1 MKDKKHIL
9 LVEDDLNLGFVIQ
22 DTLKIEG
29 YDVHLE
35 TNGVDGFKSFS
46 QGDFDLCIFDV
57 MMPKKD
63 GFSLAE
69 DVRKIDQNIPI
80 FFLTA
85 KSLTEDKIKGFNSG
99 ADDYLTKPFSQEEF
113 LLRVQALLKRTA
125 EKVGSPKEIKLGKV
139 TFNPS
144 ALTLSWDGGEQKLT
158 KRESEILSILC
169 RNINELSERELILK
183 SVWGDDSY
191 FNGRSLDVF
200 ISKLRKYLKPDES
213 IQIEN
218 IHGAGFKLV
227 CN

>member
-1 MKDKKHIL
+1 MKDKKNIL

-22 DTLKIEG
+22 DTLKLEG
-29 YDVHLE
+29 YEVHLE
-35 TNGVDGFKSFS
+35 TNGIDGFKAFN
-46 QGDFDLCIFDV
+46 QKKYDLCVFDV

-69 DVRKIDQNIPI
+69 DVRKIDQTVPI

-85 KSLTEDKIKGFNSG
+85 KSLTEDKIKGFKSG

-113 LLRVQALLKRTA
+113 LLRVKALLKRTS
-125 EKVGSPKEIKLGKV
+125 EKSPVEKEIAIGKIQ
-139 TFNPS
+139 FNPA
-144 ALTLSWDGGEQKLT
+144 ALVLKWEGGEQKLT
-158 KRESEILSILC
+158 KRESDILNILC
-169 RNINELSERELILK
+169 RYKNELSERELILK

-200 ISKLRKYLKPDES
+200 ISKLRKYLKEDEQ

-218 IHGAGFKLV
+218 VHGAGFILT
-227 CN
+227 CP

>member
-22 DTLKIEG
+22 DTLKVEG
-29 YDVHLE
+29 YDVHLD

-85 KSLTEDKIKGFNSG
+85 KSLTEDKIKGFKSG

-125 EKVGSPKEIKLGKV
+125 EKVGAPKEIKLGKV

-144 ALTLSWDGGEQKLT
+144 ALTLSWEGGEQKLT

-169 RNINELSERELILK
+169 RNMNELSERELILK

-200 ISKLRKYLKPDES
+200 ISKLRKYLKFDES